1 MNSIENINQII
12 EDENFLDDN
21 GISQNNKIEMHQN
34 NINLKLNSQITNQTP
49 KAIPLVLFEKDKFII
64 PKEAKQL
71 LNQSSYKH
79 IGIISLVGKY
89 RTGKSF
95 LLNRVLL
102 NRAFIYIKYSIKG
115 TVSLFF
121 NRYRRPWSLY

>member
-21 GISQNNKIEMHQN
+21 GISQNNKKEINQN
-34 NINLKLNSQITNQTP
+34 NINSKINSQISNPTP

-95 LLNRVLL
+95 LLNRVL
-102 NRAFIYIKYSIKG
+102 
-115 TVSLFF
+115 
-121 NRYRRPWSLY
+121 